1 MILKEDILVEENLQN
16 VKIEI
21 INLDQPFPVFKL
33 IELAKK

>member
-1 MILKEDILVEENLQN
+1 MILKEDALVEENLQN

-21 INLDQPFPVFKL
+21 INLDQLFLVFKL